1 MEKKYLGIYKG
12 IHLVVMNI
20 FIFFL
25 VFFSC
30 VQKDKEHSDRYVG
43 SINQNMNKTVVTLDL
58 YSQYG
63 TISMNE
69 TNLVSDNI
77 INIKKYF
84 FRREKDTML
93 LSNEFGDS
101 LGPYLIKNINSEQ
114 VAILLMPNSNDSL
127 FGINENK
134 IVLSLRQLEK

>member
-1 MEKKYLGIYKG
+1 MEKKYLGIGKNF
-12 IHLVVMNI
+12 HLVVMGT

-30 VQKDKEHSDRYVG
+30 VQKYRECSDRYVG
-43 SINQNMNKTVVTLDL
+43 SLNHNMNKIVVTLDL

-69 TNLVSDNI
+69 TDLVADSI

-101 LGPYLIKNINSEQ
+101 FGPYLIKNINSEQ
-114 VAILLMPNSNDSL
+114 IAILSMPNSNDSL
-127 FGINENK
+127 FGINENN
-134 IVLSLRQLEK
+134 IVLSLGQ